1 MNTSLRMDLQFMRRC
16 SKSKRKKRKFSTEFK
31 EEAVMLY
38 TGQGITIAETA
49 SNLGIN
55 ATQLS
60 RGKKLKIQIMLMVLR
75 IWQQYKQS

>member
-1 MNTSLRMDLQFMRRC
+1 MDLQFMRRC